1 MVRISIASSS
11 TSTLSAEKQ
20 GKPKALVARVA
31 LKQGY
36 TGKLERN
43 NDRTGGKIVVDLSG
57 FGVQPRG
64 SEEQQNKLLAS
75 CQFGW
80 LKVCEHTQEG
90 KSCIIHSNPEM
101 TD

>member
-57 FGVQPRG
+57 SSKGWTG
-64 SEEQQNKLLAS
+64 SLMYCHVL
-75 CQFGW
+75 
-80 LKVCEHTQEG
+80 V
-90 KSCIIHSNPEM
+90 
-101 TD
+101 